1 MRRILAVIAVL
12 VLLCL
17 AAFWFLESPLFP
29 RAWPHVLML
38 KSSEGRADCL
48 ILLGGEQEARPV
60 KVAELYRDGL
70 APRIFITGDGDFAA
84 NKKRLLASGVPESAI
99 TIEES
104 AKTTLQNARLLR
116 PMLEKEGVKS
126 ALIVTS
132 PFHMRRALAV
142 FQHEI
147 PGVRFAITQTSPE
160 YWGTKRGKKNVQLN
174 ASLEL
179 VKVVY
184 YWAVF
189 GVKPW
194 GVEGRVTRVEGQKP

>member
-1 MRRILAVIAVL
+1 MKKV
-12 VLLCL
+12 L
-17 AAFWFLESPLFP
+17 AATGILIALLLAAIWFLYSPFFP
-29 RAWPHVLML
+29 RFWPDVLML

-70 APRIFITGDGDFAA
+70 ASRIFITGDGDFAA
-84 NKKRLLASGVPESAI
+84 NKKRLLTSGVPESAI
-99 TIEES
+99 TMEVAS
-104 AKTTLQNARLLR
+104 KTTLQNARLLR
-116 PMLEKEGVKS
+116 PMLEKEGVRS

-147 PGVRFAITQTSPE
+147 PAVKFTITQTSPE
-160 YWGTKRGKKNVQLN
+160 YWRTKKGRKNAQSN

-179 VKVVY
+179 LKIVY
-184 YWAVF
+184 YWAIY
-189 GVKPW
+189 GISPILQN
-194 GVEGRVTRVEGQKP
+194 EGGAGGFRR

>member
-1 MRRILAVIAVL
+1 MRRILTIIAVL
-12 VLLCL
+12 VLMFL

-38 KSSEGRADCL
+38 KSSEGRADCI

-60 KVAELYRDGL
+60 KAAELYRDGL

-84 NKKRLLASGVPESAI
+84 NKKRLLASGVPEAAI

-116 PMLEKEGVKS
+116 PMLEKEGVRS

-142 FQHEI
+142 FQHEM
-147 PGVRFAITQTSPE
+147 PRVRFTITQTSPE
-160 YWGTKRGKKNVQLN
+160 YWRTKKGRKNAQSN

-179 VKVVY
+179 VKIVY
-184 YWAVF
+184 YWAVY

-194 GVEGRVTRVEGQKP
+194 GVE

>member
-12 VLLCL
+12 VLLFI

-60 KVAELYRDGL
+60 KAAELYRDGL

-116 PMLEKEGVKS
+116 PMLEKEGVRS

-142 FQHEI
+142 FQHEM
-147 PGVRFAITQTSPE
+147 PRVRFTITQTSPE
-160 YWGTKRGKKNVQLN
+160 YWRTKKGRKNAQSN

-179 VKVVY
+179 VKIVY
-184 YWAVF
+184 YWAVY

-194 GVEGRVTRVEGQKP
+194 GVEGQQ